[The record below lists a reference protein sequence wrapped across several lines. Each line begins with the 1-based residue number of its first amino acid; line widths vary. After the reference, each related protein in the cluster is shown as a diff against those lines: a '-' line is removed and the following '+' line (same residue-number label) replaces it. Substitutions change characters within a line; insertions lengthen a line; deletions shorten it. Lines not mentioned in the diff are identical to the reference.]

1 MLEIILDSEDEEW
14 KWEISQHKM
23 KSYMDLAQ
31 IKTRSKELFN
41 EIIAMEQTI
50 ANYKNQQTS
59 INHMIAE
66 SERIS
71 QKKIKRME
79 EACTRLELQI
89 TKEKNEIENLEMK
102 VKELKSLAFNYGGRI
117 ETLEKEL
124 KDFREQEVEYE
135 LMLKDLDRSLES
147 IQNKSARIIMDKSAI
162 KENTLELDYMANL
175 GLLMDPYSKL
185 NLLPDDHKEDYRY
198 FPANRILQNSL
209 LALLTVFSLAA
220 YTQRSRAGV
229 LESKLPV
236 KQSELSLL
244 NMRQEMKEI
253 VQSKNT
259 VANTFSKLIYQDK
272 KISSEM
278 VLVLK
283 YLSNMIPGNFNVTEL
298 KVDKVQVDPS
308 KEINK
313 ESEHSSITITVKGF
327 YDKNLENASA
337 LAESFRKDLESSNLF
352 KKVNIG
358 PGKKLKKLKT
368 AITMSMVY

>member
-1 MLEIILDSEDEEW
+1 M
-14 KWEISQHKM
+14 Q
-23 KSYMDLAQ
+23 SYMDLAQ
-31 IKTRSKELFN
+31 IKIHSKELFN
-41 EIIAMEQTI
+41 EIISMEETI
-50 ANYKNQQTS
+50 ANHKNQQTS

-147 IQNKSARIIMDKSAI
+147 IQKKSSRIIIDKGAI

-198 FPANRILQNSL
+198 FSTNRILQNSL
-209 LALLTVFSLAA
+209 LVLLTVFSLAA
-220 YTQRSRAGV
+220 YAQRSRVGV

-259 VANTFSKLIYQDK
+259 VANRFSELIYQDK

-283 YLSNMIPGNFNVTEL
+283 YLSNMIPENFKVTAL
-298 KVDKVQVDPS
+298 KVDKVQIDPS

-313 ESEHSSITITVKGF
+313 ESEDSSITINVKGF

-337 LAESFRKDLESSNLF
+337 LAESFRKNLEGSNLF

-368 AITMSMVY
+368 EITMSMIY

>member
-1 MLEIILDSEDEEW
+1 
-14 KWEISQHKM
+14 
-23 KSYMDLAQ
+23 
-31 IKTRSKELFN
+31 
-41 EIIAMEQTI
+41 
-50 ANYKNQQTS
+50 
-59 INHMIAE
+59 
-66 SERIS
+66 
-71 QKKIKRME
+71 
-79 EACTRLELQI
+79 
-89 TKEKNEIENLEMK
+89 
-102 VKELKSLAFNYGGRI
+102 
-117 ETLEKEL
+117 
-124 KDFREQEVEYE
+124 
-135 LMLKDLDRSLES
+135 
-147 IQNKSARIIMDKSAI
+147 MDKGAI

-198 FPANRILQNSL
+198 FSTNRILQNSL
-209 LALLTVFSLAA
+209 LVLLTVFSLATYA
-220 YTQRSRAGV
+220 QRSRVGV

-259 VANTFSKLIYQDK
+259 VANRFSELIYQDK

-283 YLSNMIPGNFNVTEL
+283 YLSNMTPGNFNVTEL

-313 ESEHSSITITVKGF
+313 ESERSSITINVKGF
-327 YDKNLENASA
+327 YYKNMEDASA

-352 KKVNIG
+352 KKVNID

-368 AITMSMVY
+368 EITMSMVY